1 MVFGF
6 DPRKLIEEE
15 KDNEKNKI
23 NEVLSEQEKFDKVV
37 EEQNAKAKILE
48 EQEQKKGVVA
58 EAFEEV
64 KDILKEVNYA
74 KKYGNKKYAEEKRKQ
89 HPDNPIFDSPD
100 TKVRKLVD
108 DFSNLKDIVGKD
120 IKAEFGGE
128 AQAYTLATTE
138 DTEQD
143 EKVEVKGLTKSYSLK
158 EREDGTIYEVE
169 NYVMD
174 RDEVELKV
182 KVPENF
188 DDYKNLT
195 VEAEFQ
201 NPDNPTLEVGIR
213 KKVDMNLG
221 EPVYN
226 YEYHFLDNHYLN
238 EFKRYLGKEWIYIAD
253 KEKGLLLFQK
263 EKNYYSIEE
272 FFKTPVE
279 NWVSK

>member
-37 EEQNAKAKILE
+37 EEQNAKAKKLE

-89 HPDNPIFDSPD
+89 DPDNPIFDSPD
-100 TKVRKLVD
+100 TKIRKLVD

-128 AQAYTLATTE
+128 AQAYTLATIE

-143 EKVEVKGLTKSYSLK
+143 ET
-158 EREDGTIYEVE
+158 
-169 NYVMD
+169 
-174 RDEVELKV
+174 
-182 KVPENF
+182 
-188 DDYKNLT
+188 
-195 VEAEFQ
+195 
-201 NPDNPTLEVGIR
+201 
-213 KKVDMNLG
+213 
-221 EPVYN
+221 
-226 YEYHFLDNHYLN
+226 
-238 EFKRYLGKEWIYIAD
+238 
-253 KEKGLLLFQK
+253 
-263 EKNYYSIEE
+263 
-272 FFKTPVE
+272 TPQE
-279 NWVSK
+279 I